1 MIYNEENII
10 NKFLNDY
17 SITKN
22 VFKLMNLHTLKSRNA
37 ILGIQSIELREG
49 NKNLRGDIKG
59 DDDLNENNNKF
70 VQLEIKNFLND
81 YPGLKMY
88 LLGEKGIK
96 EEAAAAIHNESEF
109 KLDNSFLMII
119 LLLTLLIMT
128 YFFLSISRD
137 IGRTYKNSF
146 FM

>member
-88 LLGEKGIK
+88 LLGEKGINND
-96 EEAAAAIHNESEF
+96 I
-109 KLDNSFLMII
+109 
-119 LLLTLLIMT
+119 
-128 YFFLSISRD
+128 FFPFYIKR
-137 IGRTYKNSF
+137 YW
-146 FM
+146 